1 MNVIFLMGVYPNYG
15 GVEKVSTI
23 LANAF
28 IEKGYGVGI
37 VSFEHPHPD
46 LAEKELSKQVS
57 LYSLDFPVYSKTNIR
72 KLHQIITDNR
82 YDIIINQWC
91 VPFYVARLCYK
102 AMKGTHCKMVSV
114 HHNKPDTNA
123 RIQDLEIK
131 IENGEHTILNRIKLA
146 AVKLVSR
153 ASLRYTYGKSYEYIV
168 LSPSFI
174 DVAKRF
180 MFLHQSSKISSLSN
194 PLTIEEAKD
203 DVLHHKQKIVV
214 CVGRIEYNQKR
225 TFRVARIWKHIEK
238 NHPDW
243 KLVFVGDGP
252 NRKDL
257 ENLCSELELNNVKIS
272 GFVNPIPYYKSASI
286 LIMASQ
292 YEGLPLVIVEGQS
305 YGVVPVVLGS
315 YEAVYDIITTGENGI
330 ISEMPY
336 NENGMVKDLDCLM
349 ADEAKLKVMAENS
362 IENTKRYSLPAI
374 VEEWENLFKVVN

>member
-1 MNVIFLMGVYPNYG
+1 MNILFLMGVYPNYG

-131 IENGEHTILNRIKLA
+131 IENGEHAILNRIKLA

-180 MFLHQSSKISSLSN
+180 MFINHSSKISSLSN

-257 ENLCSELELNNVKIS
+257 ENLCSELELKNVKIS

-349 ADEAKLKVMAENS
+349 ADEAKLKVMAEKS
-362 IENTKRYSLPAI
+362 IVNTKRYSLPAI
-374 VEEWENLFKVVN
+374 VEEWENLFKAVN

>member
-1 MNVIFLMGVYPNYG
+1 MNILFLMGVYPNYG

-37 VSFEHPHPD
+37 VSFEHPHPE
-46 LAEKELSKQVS
+46 LAERELSKHVS
-57 LYSLDFPVYSKTNIR
+57 LYSLDYPVYSKANVH
-72 KLHQIITDNR
+72 KLHQIITDNK

-131 IENGEHTILNRIKLA
+131 IENGEHAILNRIKLA

-180 MFLHQSSKISSLSN
+180 MFINHSSKISSLSN

-257 ENLCSELELNNVKIS
+257 ENLCSELELKNVKIS
-272 GFVNPIPYYKSASI
+272 GFVNPVPYYKSASI

-292 YEGLPLVIVEGQS
+292 YEGLPLVIVESQS

-349 ADEAKLKVMAENS
+349 ADEAKLKVMAEKS
-362 IENTKRYSLPAI
+362 IVNTKRYSLPAI
-374 VEEWENLFKVVN
+374 VEEWENLFKTVN

>member
-1 MNVIFLMGVYPNYG
+1 MNIIFLMGVYPNYG

-72 KLHQIITDNR
+72 KLHQIMTDNR

-91 VPFYVARLCYK
+91 VPFSVARLCYK

-257 ENLCSELELNNVKIS
+257 ENLCSELELKNVKIS

>member
-1 MNVIFLMGVYPNYG
+1 MNILFLMGVYPNYG

-131 IENGEHTILNRIKLA
+131 IENGEHAILNRIKLA

-257 ENLCSELELNNVKIS
+257 ENLCSELELKNVKIS